1 MAASPDDITLLT
13 GGSENP
19 HAPPAI
25 KADGSPAGT
34 IRERC
39 RRASVNNS
47 VNVTT
52 GLQAR
57 CHPLSVA
64 RHVGYA
70 RAWNSIGVFRK
81 TCEVQAH
88 GESVA
93 DASDVANDSMRRIC
107 CSVWWITLGNVVNR
121 TAWVICCEAAP
132 VKLASLFL
140 WMAAGRAALRPD
152 FLCVCDRVEVGF
164 AQHDVSRQEQ
174 PSMGSALQTSSR
186 GHATHA
192 WRGSTEVIARSVIHA
207 WRGSTFC
214 GQSRRS
220 RPRCR
225 WE

>member
-1 MAASPDDITLLT
+1 
-13 GGSENP
+13 
-19 HAPPAI
+19 
-25 KADGSPAGT
+25 
-34 IRERC
+34 
-39 RRASVNNS
+39 
-47 VNVTT
+47 
-52 GLQAR
+52 
-57 CHPLSVA
+57 
-64 RHVGYA
+64 
-70 RAWNSIGVFRK
+70 
-81 TCEVQAH
+81 
-88 GESVA
+88 
-93 DASDVANDSMRRIC
+93 
-107 CSVWWITLGNVVNR
+107 
-121 TAWVICCEAAP
+121 
-132 VKLASLFL
+132 
-140 WMAAGRAALRPD
+140 LRPD

>member
-1 MAASPDDITLLT
+1 MHGCKSGDITLLT

-25 KADGSPAGT
+25 KAHGSPVGT
-34 IRERC
+34 IQERC

-57 CHPLSVA
+57 CHPLSMA

-93 DASDVANDSMRRIC
+93 GTSDAANDSIRRIC
-107 CSVWWITLGNVVNR
+107 FI
-121 TAWVICCEAAP
+121 AW
-132 VKLASLFL
+132 
-140 WMAAGRAALRPD
+140 
-152 FLCVCDRVEVGF
+152 
-164 AQHDVSRQEQ
+164 
-174 PSMGSALQTSSR
+174 
-186 GHATHA
+186 
-192 WRGSTEVIARSVIHA
+192 
-207 WRGSTFC
+207 
-214 GQSRRS
+214 
-220 RPRCR
+220 
-225 WE
+225 